1 MALRLWRKV
10 FLRGA
15 DLLPWVAGVLCL
27 GLGLSGRPGLT
38 LLGSAFLVVAGITH
52 VASVNG
58 YTPPRAGRV
67 PIRMQ
72 GCWDVPQAFYVEQRG
87 HGFLFFRA
95 FHLVSGELPEEY
107 SVIAVPPEC
116 DGETLHGSGFV
127 PPEDSRL
134 LGAVPT
140 RELQFDHRG
149 GNYVDK
155 ASLSS
160 ALRRLQ
166 AAAGEGGTAATSG
179 PV

>member
-1 MALRLWRKV
+1 MMALLSSRKV
-10 FLRGA
+10 LLKGA
-15 DLLPWVAGVLCL
+15 DHLPWVAGLLCL

-38 LLGSAFLVVAGITH
+38 LLGSALLVVAGITH
-52 VASVNG
+52 VASASG
-58 YTPPRAGRV
+58 YKPPRPGRV

-72 GCWDVPQAFYVEQRG
+72 GCRAVPQAFYVEHRG

-95 FHLVSGELPEEY
+95 FHPVSGELPEVY

-116 DGETLHGSGFV
+116 DGETLRYSGFV

-140 RELQFDHRG
+140 RELRFDHHG
-149 GNYVDK
+149 GDYVDR

-160 ALRRLQ
+160 ALRRLRT
-166 AAAGEGGTAATSG
+166 ATGAGSE
-179 PV
+179 V